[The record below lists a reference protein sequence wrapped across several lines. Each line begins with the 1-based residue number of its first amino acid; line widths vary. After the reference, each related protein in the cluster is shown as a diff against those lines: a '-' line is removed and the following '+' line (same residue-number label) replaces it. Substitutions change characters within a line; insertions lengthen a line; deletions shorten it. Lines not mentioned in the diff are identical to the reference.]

1 MKKGIFSLSA
11 LALTT
16 SLMSATAFAGEEV
29 NIYSNRQAN
38 LLNPILEQYT
48 KDTGVKVNIVF
59 AKKGLADR
67 MKREGRLSK
76 ADLLLTTDISRLVEA
91 VESGVT
97 QPVSSDVL
105 EDNIPAQY
113 RDPDGEWFALTTRVR
128 NIYTSREVYGDV
140 ANITYEELADPKFK
154 GQICMRSGKHPY
166 NVALIS
172 SMISHHGEAEAKEWL
187 KGLKANLARKPQGN
201 DRAQVKAIKE
211 GVCTVALGNSYYLGK
226 MLKDPKQVAWA
237 ESVNINF
244 PNQENHGAHVNVS
257 GMVLAKYAP
266 NKGNAVKLMEYL
278 SGAKAQQMYAEVN
291 MEYPVKAGIKASELV
306 SSWGEFNAD
315 YMPVAEIAKHRKA
328 ALRLLDEVKFDL

>member
-1 MKKGIFSLSA
+1 MKKTLLGLSA
-11 LALTT
+11 LAL
-16 SLMSATAFAGEEV
+16 SASFVTAHASEEV

-38 LLNPILEQYT
+38 LLNPILAQYT

-91 VESGVT
+91 VDIGVT
-97 QPVSSDVL
+97 QPVDSAVL
-105 EDNIPAQY
+105 DKNIPAQY
-113 RDPDGEWFALTTRVR
+113 RDPDGDWFALTTRVR
-128 NIYTSREVYGDV
+128 NVYTSRSEYGQV
-140 ANITYEELADPKFK
+140 ANITYEELADPKYK
-154 GQICMRSGKHPY
+154 GQICTRSGKHPY

-172 SMISHHGEAEAKEWL
+172 SMIAQHGEANAKAWL
-187 KGLKANLARKPQGN
+187 EGVKANLARKPQGN

-237 ESVNINF
+237 ESVYINF
-244 PNQENHGAHVNVS
+244 PNQQDRGAHVNVS
-257 GMVLAKYAP
+257 GMVLAKHAP
-266 NKGNAVKLMEYL
+266 NKANAIKLMEYL
-278 SGAKAQQMYAEVN
+278 SGDKAQQMYAEVN
-291 MEYPVKAGIKASELV
+291 MEYPVKPGVQKSELV
-306 SSWGEFNAD
+306 ASWGEFNAD
-315 YMPVAEIAKHRKA
+315 KRPLAEIAENRKA

>member
-1 MKKGIFSLSA
+1 MKKTLLGLSA
-11 LALTT
+11 LAL
-16 SLMSATAFAGEEV
+16 SASFVTAHASEEV

-38 LLNPILEQYT
+38 LLNPILAQYT

-91 VESGVT
+91 VDIGVT
-97 QPVSSDVL
+97 QPVDSVVL
-105 EDNIPAQY
+105 DKNIPAQY
-113 RDPDGEWFALTTRVR
+113 RDPDGDWFALTTRVR
-128 NIYTSREVYGDV
+128 NVYTSRSEYGQV
-140 ANITYEELADPKFK
+140 ANITYEELADPKYK
-154 GQICMRSGKHPY
+154 GQICTRSGKHPY

-172 SMISHHGEAEAKEWL
+172 SMIAQHGEANAKAWL
-187 KGLKANLARKPQGN
+187 EGVKANLARKPQGN

-237 ESVNINF
+237 ESVYINF
-244 PNQENHGAHVNVS
+244 PNQQDRGAHVNVS
-257 GMVLAKYAP
+257 GMVLAKHAP
-266 NKGNAVKLMEYL
+266 NKANAIKLMEYL
-278 SGAKAQQMYAEVN
+278 SGDKAQQMYAEVN
-291 MEYPVKAGIKASELV
+291 MEYPVKPGVQKSELV
-306 SSWGEFNAD
+306 ASWGEFNAD
-315 YMPVAEIAKHRKA
+315 KRPLAEIAENRKA